1 MLKTTLTP
9 DDFDF
14 LIVAL
19 NDVSLELT
27 KKKEAKQEEIFNR
40 IKGELQD
47 VQQAL
52 QSNQAVSTVPLIRGT
67 SGTGDEPTHLH
78 QIVDQFKACL

>member
-19 NDVSLELT
+19 NDVSLELIENQ
-27 KKKEAKQEEIFNR
+27 EAKQEEILN
-40 IKGELQD
+40 
-47 VQQAL
+47 
-52 QSNQAVSTVPLIRGT
+52 
-67 SGTGDEPTHLH
+67 
-78 QIVDQFKACL
+78 

>member
-19 NDVSLELT
+19 NDVSLELA
-27 KKKEAKQEEIFNR
+27 KKQEAKKEELFNR
-40 IKGELQD
+40 IKGKLKE
-47 VQQAL
+47 VKHAL
-52 QSNQAVSTVPLIRGT
+52 
-67 SGTGDEPTHLH
+67 
-78 QIVDQFKACL
+78 